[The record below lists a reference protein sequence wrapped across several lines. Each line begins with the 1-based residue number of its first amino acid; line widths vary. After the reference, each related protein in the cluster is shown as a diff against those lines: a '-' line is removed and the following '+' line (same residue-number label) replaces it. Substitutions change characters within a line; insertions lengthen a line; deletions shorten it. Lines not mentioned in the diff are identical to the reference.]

1 MVDVEVCVRLAE
13 DEVSEGLAWESTPLE
28 MLYAAEPWRTFRWYM
43 GQKHYSGS
51 YWSSTKSDHVIYESR
66 LELARLLY
74 ADFDRDVTAIVAQ
87 PFLLR
92 TDVDGALRRHIPDYL
107 MATTTGPLV
116 VDVKPRHRVARPE
129 HAFTFAWTREAVE
142 SRGWRYEVWSEPPD
156 AELANVRFLAGYRRD
171 WLFEPDLPE
180 DIRDEAVDEEPS
192 PERLCDPAIL
202 DEVRERVVDGDTL
215 GEAFAC
221 LPDRPAPLV
230 RSAILHLLWKQ
241 QWRTDLSAPLSA
253 RSVLRTAS

>member
-1 MVDVEVCVRLAE
+1 
-13 DEVSEGLAWESTPLE
+13 
-28 MLYAAEPWRTFRWYM
+28 M

-51 YWSSTKSDHVIYESR
+51 YWSSTQSDHVIYESR

-92 TDVDGALRRHIPDYL
+92 AEVDGALRRHIPDYL
-107 MATTTGPLV
+107 MATTAGPLV

-129 HAFTFAWTREAVE
+129 HAFTFAWARKAVE
-142 SRGWRYEVWSEPPD
+142 ARGWRYEVWSEPPE

-171 WLFEPDLPE
+171 WLFEPDP
-180 DIRDEAVDEEPS
+180 R
-192 PERLCDPAIL
+192 
-202 DEVRERVVDGDTL
+202 GDTRRGGGGGATAGAAVRPGHSRRRTRPGRGRGHA

-230 RSAILHLLWKQ
+230 RAAVLHLLWKQ
-241 QWRTDLSAPLSA
+241 QWRTDLSVPLSA